1 VTPITPTPPDFDV
14 AGRAASTLELW
25 AKMAGAGL
33 IVWGFL
39 ERVAKPYF
47 TWRREAQGRMIR
59 EILKPEL
66 DQLRNMREEED
77 GCARRMEH
85 VLRQLKE
92 LFGDHDGLYL
102 VALDNRER
110 LDETNGLLDSMGFSS
125 AARHPDRSA
134 YIKEIVERL
143 GERRKARRRNTDPIP

>member
-1 VTPITPTPPDFDV
+1 
-14 AGRAASTLELW
+14 
-25 AKMAGAGL
+25 
-33 IVWGFL
+33 
-39 ERVAKPYF
+39 
-47 TWRREAQGRMIR
+47 
-59 EILKPEL
+59 
-66 DQLRNMREEED
+66 
-77 GCARRMEH
+77 MEH